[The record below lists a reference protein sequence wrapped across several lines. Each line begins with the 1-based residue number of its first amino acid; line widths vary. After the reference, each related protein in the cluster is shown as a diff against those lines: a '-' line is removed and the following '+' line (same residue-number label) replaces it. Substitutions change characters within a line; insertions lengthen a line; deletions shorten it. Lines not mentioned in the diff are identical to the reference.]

1 MKVMHL
7 LPSLSSGGVEQV
19 VLELCQGLCA
29 AGVECTVVSAGGAM
43 VASVEAAGARHIT
56 RPIGRKRLST
66 LLQVRRMATLIREEK
81 PDILHLHSRVPAW
94 VGYLACKFCL
104 APEERPAVVTSF
116 HGFHSV
122 NAYSGIMAKGERVIA
137 VSGCMKEHILTCYPG
152 TEESVIRVIPNSVD
166 TTLNTPGYQPDANW
180 WQQWRSE
187 YPELEGKFT
196 LCLPGRITR
205 LKGATHLIPLLR
217 ELRHRNIPAHAV
229 VVGETKKGKEAY
241 REELVQAFAGAGLA
255 DAVTWTGHRRDLRD
269 VLAACDVTL
278 SLTLQP
284 ESFGKTTLEA
294 LAIGRPVAGYEHGG
308 VGEQLNVF
316 LPEGRVPTGDPLAM
330 AERLAQWYTQPPTP
344 VLPVPP
350 PYRRED
356 MIEAHME
363 LYRELCPQAEK

>member
-29 AGVECTVVSAGGAM
+29 AGVECIVVSAGGAM
-43 VASVEAAGARHIT
+43 VDAVEAAGARHIT

-66 LLQVRRMATLIREEK
+66 FFEVGRMARLLRAEK

-94 VGYLACKFCL
+94 VGHLACRRL
-104 APEERPAVVTSF
+104 PRAERPKIVSSF

-122 NAYSGIMAKGERVIA
+122 NFYSGIMAKGDSVIA
-137 VSGCMKEHILTCYPG
+137 VSRCMKEHILSNYPR
-152 TEESVIRVIPNSVD
+152 TPEASIAVIPNSVD
-166 TTLNTPGYQPDANW
+166 TTLNRPDYHPDEAW
-180 WQQWRSE
+180 WRQWRQD
-187 YPELEGKFT
+187 YPELEGKYT

-205 LKGATHLIPLLR
+205 IKGAAHLVPLLSQ
-217 ELRHRNIPAHAV
+217 LRQQGIPAHAV
-229 VVGETKKGKEAY
+229 IVGETKKGKEAY
-241 REELVQAFAGAGLA
+241 RDELAAAYAEAGLS

-269 VLAACDVTL
+269 VLCACDVTL

-294 LAIGRPVAGYEHGG
+294 LALGRPVAGYEHGG
-308 VGEQLNVF
+308 VGEQLDVF
-316 LPEGRVPTGDPLAM
+316 LPEGRVATGNPQAM
-330 AERLAQWYTQPPTP
+330 ADKLAAWHRQPPAP
-344 VLPVPP
+344 RLPVPA

-356 MIEAHME
+356 MIGSHLS
-363 LYRELCPQAEK
+363 LYNTLCNNKQA